1 MVSTVLAAVVI
12 ALKCLNNQMVDSI
25 AMHEEKIVMAV
36 DVDGLVLVQDLIVEV
51 PVLALIF
58 FNHQ

>member
-1 MVSTVLAAVVI
+1 MSTVLAAVVI
-12 ALKCLNNQMVDSI
+12 ALKCLNNQIVDSI
-25 AMHEEKIVMAV
+25 AMHEEKIVMA
-36 DVDGLVLVQDLIVEV
+36 VDGLVLVQDLIVEV